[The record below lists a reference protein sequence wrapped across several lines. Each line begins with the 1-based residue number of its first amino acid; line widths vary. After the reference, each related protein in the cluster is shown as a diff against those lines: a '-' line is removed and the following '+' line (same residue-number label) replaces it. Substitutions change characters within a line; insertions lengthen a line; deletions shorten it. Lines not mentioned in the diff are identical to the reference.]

1 MESPALDTGSQ
12 KSERSLPHGPCRF
25 NKLLET
31 ELKKAAVA
39 FALATA
45 SVLAMAQAT
54 PAGLWK
60 SIDDDGK
67 TEKSLVR
74 ITNTGGVYSGKVE
87 HITDPAKAKEVCSKC
102 DDERKDKPIVGMT
115 IIWEVKQDAEDPGL
129 WDGGQILDPAAGR
142 TYKLRL
148 KPIEGGKKLEVRGYI
163 GSPMFGRTQTWI
175 RVE

>member
-1 MESPALDTGSQ
+1 M
-12 KSERSLPHGPCRF
+12 
-25 NKLLET
+25 
-31 ELKKAAVA
+31 KKAAIA
-39 FALATA
+39 FVLATSSA
-45 SVLAMAQAT
+45 LAMAQAT

-60 SIDDDGK
+60 TIDDDGK

-74 ITNTGGVYSGKVE
+74 IVNTGGVYSGKVE
-87 HITDPAKAKEVCSKC
+87 KISDPAKAGEVCSKC

-129 WDGGQILDPAAGR
+129 YAGGQILDPAKGSS
-142 TYKLRL
+142 YKVRL

-163 GSPMFGRTQTWI
+163 GSPMFGRTQTWV